1 MASKKNII
9 KRKNI
14 PLTIVRSAK
23 RCKIKQVKAQVRG
36 THLDSSSESLVE
48 EFSDETVTNELL
60 DAYDSCIFEEAATD
74 ETDAQQPSSSHTKR
88 KQKASERWEFLQSVA
103 LNAVVTTMAKR
114 KLNCTVCNESAGVV
128 KCYQCGPQTYYCES
142 CAIAIHQNSLF
153 HHYMEIWQV
162 RDIYSCSCS
171 YM

>member
-23 RCKIKQVKAQVRG
+23 RCKVKQVKAQVRG
-36 THLDSSSESLVE
+36 AHLDPSSESFVE
-48 EFSDETVTNELL
+48 EFNDETVTNELL
-60 DAYDSCIFEEAATD
+60 DDSCIFEEAATD

-103 LNAVVTTMAKR
+103 LSAVVTTMAKR
-114 KLNCTVCNESAGVV
+114 QLNCTVCNESASVV

-142 CAIAIHQNSLF
+142 CAITIHQNSLF

-162 RDIYSCSCS
+162 KT
-171 YM
+171 